1 MQRGAHEEAAPAFHR
16 SGAFE
21 TWVGVTG
28 LLGYLLGARGWLVA
42 AGLSATVVLD
52 LTIAVAVR
60 ARRRRR
66 LRTLQGFLSLSPG
79 GFEVAVAGLL
89 RRLGYRRVRV
99 VGGNG
104 DLAADIVC
112 AGPAG
117 ERVVVQCKRYAP
129 GHHVG
134 SSAVQAFIGMAF
146 VHHRAARAIFVTT
159 SSFTPA
165 ARQLARAHRIE
176 LIDGAR
182 LVDITPQQP
191 GQPRGPRRAPQATEE
206 VPVP

>member
-1 MQRGAHEEAAPAFHR
+1 MRRRRRGSHR
-16 SGAFE
+16 TGAFE
-21 TWVGVTG
+21 TWVGVAA
-28 LLGYLLGARGWLVA
+28 LLGYLLGARGWLVV
-42 AGLSATVVLD
+42 AGVSVAVVLD
-52 LTIAVAVR
+52 VTVAIGVP

-66 LRTLQGFLSLSPG
+66 LRTLRGFLSLTPG

-99 VGGNG
+99 VGGAG

-112 AGPAG
+112 IGPAG

-134 SSAVQAFIGMAF
+134 SPVVQAFIGMAF

-165 ARQLARAHRIE
+165 ARQLARAHPVE

-182 LVDITPQQP
+182 LVELTRRHHANQGGPP
-191 GQPRGPRRAPQATEE
+191 AGPRQPPKE

>member
-1 MQRGAHEEAAPAFHR
+1 MRRRRRRSRR

-21 TWVGVTG
+21 TWVGVAA
-28 LLGYLLGARGWLVA
+28 LLGFLLGVRGWLVV
-42 AGLSATVVLD
+42 AGLCAVVALD
-52 LTIAVAVR
+52 LTVAVAV
-60 ARRRRR
+60 AAHRRRR
-66 LRTLQGFLSLSPG
+66 LRTLQGFLALSPG

-99 VGGNG
+99 VGGAG

-134 SSAVQAFIGMAF
+134 SPAVQAFIGMAF

-165 ARQLARAHRIE
+165 ARELARAHPIE

-182 LVDITPQQP
+182 LVELTRSHQANRGGPAVGPPQP
-191 GQPRGPRRAPQATEE
+191 PKE
-206 VPVP
+206 VPVL

>member
-1 MQRGAHEEAAPAFHR
+1 MRRRRRRAGR

-21 TWVGVTG
+21 TCAGVTA
-28 LLGYLLGARGWLVA
+28 LLAYLLGVRGWLVIA
-42 AGLSATVVLD
+42 ALFAVVALD
-52 LTIAVAVR
+52 VAASLAVR
-60 ARRRRR
+60 NRRQRR
-66 LRTLQGFLSLSPG
+66 LRMLRGFLSLSPAD
-79 GFEVAVAGLL
+79 FEVAVAQLL

-99 VGGNG
+99 VGGAG

-117 ERVVVQCKRYAP
+117 ERVVVQCKRYSP

-134 SSAVQAFIGMAF
+134 SPAVQAFIGMAF

-159 SSFTPA
+159 SSFTPS
-165 ARQLARAHRIE
+165 ARRLARAHPIE
-176 LIDGAR
+176 LVDGDR
-182 LVDITPQQP
+182 LVELARSRDAHRRGCPGRTPP
-191 GQPRGPRRAPQATEE
+191 PPKE

>member
-1 MQRGAHEEAAPAFHR
+1 MRRQRRRSHR

-21 TWVGVTG
+21 TWVGVAA
-28 LLGYLLGARGWLVA
+28 LLGCLLGARGWLVV
-42 AGLSATVVLD
+42 AGVSVVVVLD

-66 LRTLQGFLSLSPG
+66 LRTLAGFLSLSPG

-99 VGGNG
+99 VGGAG

-112 AGPAG
+112 TGPAG
-117 ERVVVQCKRYAP
+117 EPVVAQCKRYAP
-129 GHHVG
+129 GHNVG
-134 SSAVQAFIGMAF
+134 SPAVQAFIGMAF
-146 VHHRAARAIFVTT
+146 VHHRATGAIFVTT

-165 ARQLARAHRIE
+165 ARQLARAHSIE

-182 LVDITPQQP
+182 LVELTRSHQTHRGGPP
-191 GQPRGPRRAPQATEE
+191 AGPRQPPKE
-206 VPVP
+206 VPVR